1 MSEEPGENLP
11 KCSDIKKQNKT
22 KQNMQNKRSVQRLLS
37 QKPMEM
43 RTQRTLMRSGAAAM
57 PSAAEKSWVRH
68 PAKHPFDLACKRL
81 LVILT
86 RPQ

>member
-1 MSEEPGENLP
+1 
-11 KCSDIKKQNKT
+11 
-22 KQNMQNKRSVQRLLS
+22 
-37 QKPMEM
+37 MEM
-43 RTQRTLMRSGAAAM
+43 SIQRTLVSRGAAAM

-86 RPQ
+86 RPQRTEKWRRQRDTTSVGCSFKIFGKRDVGSGRKRGYKV